1 MTVHLVTG
9 HAGKI
14 HVTSAEQ
21 AQYNAYVFG
30 DGVYIISGCEATI
43 LNDNTVHIGDG
54 TMLVQGRHV
63 NVNSGGDDVTIKN
76 GVAGQRRRDLIC
88 LTYTMDTGTGVEECA
103 FTVVQGESGIDY
115 VTPALDQQSILKGDN
130 PCSVALYTVDVET
143 DRTLSN
149 IQQVCDDFITYQ
161 GMMPAL
167 IKVIQDAAQP
177 TYRVEGDTLY
187 ITNIKA

>member
-30 DGVYIISGCEATI
+30 DGVYIISGCEASVVDENTI
-43 LNDNTVHIGDG
+43 HIGEG

-76 GVAGQRRRDLIC
+76 GVSGQRRRDLVC
-88 LTYTMDTGTGVEECA
+88 LTYTMDTGSGIEECS
-103 FTVVQGESGIDY
+103 FTVVQGESGSDF
-115 VTPALDQQSILKGDN
+115 VTPVLEEQSILKGDN
-130 PCSVALYTVDVET
+130 PCSVALFTVDIET